1 MRIAHAGL
9 MILLCLPAGTA
20 LAQEQQQAESSA
32 DAARHAREQK
42 KDQGKPAKVWD
53 NDNIPD
59 AKGEV
64 NVVGQTPPSSGDAT
78 AGGGAQSTAATSAAA
93 AASRAKSAG
102 KDVRALQ
109 ADLAAAK
116 QRLQDVKTE
125 YDILQ
130 RQYTLDAQTYYSKP
144 NYSSDPDGGAKVD
157 AEKAE
162 MESKKLDV
170 DETQKK
176 VDKLQAELK
185 DSGAGSGSGGTSN
198 PPSTENKSN

>member
-9 MILLCLPAGTA
+9 MVLLCLPAGSA
-20 LAQEQQQAESSA
+20 FAQQQQQAESSA

-42 KDQGKPAKVWD
+42 KDQAKPAKVWD

-78 AGGGAQSTAATSAAA
+78 AGGSAQSAAGTSAAP

-102 KDVRALQ
+102 KDIRALQ
-109 ADLAAAK
+109 AELAAAK

-130 RQYTLDAQTYYSKP
+130 RQYALDAQTYYSKP
-144 NYSSDPDGGAKVD
+144 NYSTDPDGGTKLD
-157 AEKAE
+157 AEKAQIDA
-162 MESKKLDV
+162 KKLEV
-170 DETQKK
+170 DEAQKK

-185 DSGAGSGSGGTSN
+185 DSGAGSGGGGSSN
-198 PPSTENKSN
+198 RPSTENKSN